1 MRRVYFGR
9 LTWLFLFLS
18 LFLLLSPVPL
28 LPTVQAPPKPS
39 LPVLLVIAPRD
50 FQPIEFFA
58 CKNILEKEGF
68 KTKVAST
75 TKGPTIGMDKKTKI
89 VPDIVIDNAK
99 EKDYLAIVII
109 GGTGS
114 RQYLWENKKLHA
126 LVKAFYDKKKVV
138 GAICISPAVLA
149 LAGLL
154 KGREATVYPDP
165 VSVGVLKQNGA
176 KYMDAPVV
184 VSGKIITGRDPK
196 AAEEFA
202 KTIVKILKGK

>member
-1 MRRVYFGR
+1 MRRVFFGR
-9 LTWLFLFLS
+9 LTWLFLLLS
-18 LFLLLSPVPL
+18 LCLLLSPVPVL
-28 LPTVQAPPKPS
+28 SIVHAPSNSS

-50 FQPIEFFA
+50 FQPLEFFP

-68 KTKVAST
+68 KIRVAST
-75 TKGPTIGMDKKTKI
+75 TKGPAIGMDKKTKI
-89 VPDIVIDNAK
+89 VPDIVIDNIK

-114 RQYLWENKKLHA
+114 QQYLWKNKKLHA
-126 LVKAFYDKKKVV
+126 LVKAFYDKNKLV

-154 KGREATVYPDP
+154 KGKKATVYPDP

-176 KYMDAPVV
+176 KYTDAPVV
-184 VSGKIITGRDPK
+184 VSGKIVTGRDPK

-202 KTIVKILKGK
+202 KTIAKILKGK